1 MLSCSTAENQIGTSH
16 HAGGMLLPEEK
27 LLLSPFRLLRR
38 SSLSQQQHND
48 HDDDNEELL
57 STNSSLLSDKSDSK
71 KRKCV
76 SEDKTIS
83 KKLKLSTSIPP
94 EIIKQSVELTTTPA
108 TIIATSTKCKKKQQ
122 RFDLSCNII
131 HKIDRTEYEK
141 ELLWYNKEELQKM
154 KSNAK
159 EIVRHFIVGNLDYEF
174 NETNEFCFY
183 NDHFHNSVTIQ
194 SDSNDNSSIKNDTYS
209 LLLSCSDIF
218 EYQRGLEKYSMNDMT
233 LYNRRCHILRSQSVV
248 LLEQDIQRIR
258 NKDKTNTITEDH
270 SATRISQLYQI
281 ECIPFVKWAQCLGQA
296 DSYISKWVS

>member
-16 HAGGMLLPEEK
+16 HVNGMLLLEEK
-27 LLLSPFRLLRR
+27 LLISPFRLLRR
-38 SSLSQQQHND
+38 SSLSQQQHNND
-48 HDDDNEELL
+48 DDDNELL
-57 STNSSLLSDKSDSK
+57 SISSLSNESESK
-71 KRKCV
+71 KRKHIYV
-76 SEDKTIS
+76 DNLVS
-83 KKLKLSTSIPP
+83 KKQKTTTSIPV
-94 EIIKQSVELTTTPA
+94 IKPSVELTTTPA
-108 TIIATSTKCKKKQQ
+108 TTIASLSTKHSRKQQ
-122 RFDLSCNII
+122 QHRFDLSCNIV

-141 ELLWYNKEELQKM
+141 EKLWYNKEELQQM

-159 EIVRHFIVGNLDYEF
+159 EIVRHFIAGNLDYEF
-174 NETNEFCFY
+174 NETNEYCF
-183 NDHFHNSVTIQ
+183 NDLHHNNADLTDNDSIQ
-194 SDSNDNSSIKNDTYS
+194 NVKTFS

-258 NKDKTNTITEDH
+258 RLNQQNKANSDDDA
-270 SATRISQLYQI
+270 ATRISQLYQT